1 MPLPDL
7 LTQQGFLILDGGLAT
22 ELESLGANLNDPLWS
37 AKLILETPH
46 LLEQVNYAYLC
57 AGADIATTA
66 SYQATIPGL
75 MAKGLTAPQA
85 EAKIRLSVDLS
96 RHARDRFWS
105 DPVSQKGRL
114 KPLVVASI
122 GPYGAYLHDGSEYLG
137 HYGLTHDQLKDFH
150 RARLA
155 ILIDAK
161 PDLIALESVPS
172 QLEAEAITDLLTEFP
187 TATCWI
193 SFTCK
198 DQSHISEGTTLAA
211 AVRAVTRSPQV
222 LAVGVN
228 CVPPRNVEALL
239 HEARQQTDKPLVAY
253 PNSGE
258 CFDTSSGTWG
268 QTSELAVIQ
277 NAARTWYRA
286 GARLIG
292 GCCRTT
298 PDTIR
303 AIRDSLTHAPKSE
316 AQRNLRSP
324 EPV

>member
-7 LTQQGFLILDGGLAT
+7 LAHQGFLILDGGLAT
-22 ELESLGANLNDPLWS
+22 ELETLGANLNDPLWS
-37 AKLILETPH
+37 AKLLLESPH

-85 EAKIRLSVDLS
+85 EAKIRLSMDIA
-96 RHARDRFWS
+96 RNARDRFWS
-105 DPVSQKGRL
+105 DPAQQPGRL

-155 ILIDAK
+155 ILVDAK
-161 PDLIALESVPS
+161 PDLIAFESVPS
-172 QLEAEAITDLLTEFP
+172 QLEAEAIVALLTEFP
-187 TATCWI
+187 AAACWI

-211 AVRAVTRSPQV
+211 AVRAVTQSPQV

-258 CFDTSSGTWG
+258 CFDATSGTWG

-277 NAARTWYRA
+277 NAARAWYQA

-298 PDTIR
+298 PETIR
-303 AIRDSLTHAPKSE
+303 AIRASLFDVIGSGHA
-316 AQRNLRSP
+316 
-324 EPV
+324 